1 MGRTAGKDGE
11 IKIGGKKI
19 GYIDNFSLAINVTTS
34 ETNGL
39 GKEWKEHIETGRDWS
54 GSLSGTLDYSDE
66 AQKAAIDAVLTHQ
79 TTKLSGAFKVSD
91 DLAYNGSFTIT
102 SLSITGSW
110 GDKIAVSMNFEGDGA
125 LTKAGDV

>member
-11 IKIGGKKI
+11 IKLGTNKI
-19 GYIDNFSLAINVTTS
+19 GYIDNFSIAINVTTS

-54 GSLSGTLDYSDE
+54 GSLSGTLDYSD
-66 AQKAAIDAVLTHQ
+66 AGQKAAIDAVLTHQ
-79 TTKLSGAFKVSD
+79 TVKLSGAFKVSD
-91 DLAYNGSFTIT
+91 DLTYNGSFTVT

-110 GDKIAVSMNFEGDGA
+110 GDKIAVSINFEGDGA